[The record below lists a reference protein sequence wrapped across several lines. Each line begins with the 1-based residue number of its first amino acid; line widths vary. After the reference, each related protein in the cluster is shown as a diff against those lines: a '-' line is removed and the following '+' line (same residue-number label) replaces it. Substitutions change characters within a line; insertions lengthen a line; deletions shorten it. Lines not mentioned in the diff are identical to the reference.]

1 MRRTEGIWRC
11 SYNQCANAITV
22 CFCYKSTA
30 SYSSDGD
37 VIVKCFVVRIANK
50 EETINM
56 SKKKTPP
63 KMKRFEDL
71 KKNSKA
77 RCTNL
82 MYVIYK
88 EQAKEGY
95 SDDEAHAR
103 VVEILKSM
111 GILLFPE
118 NAAQRYDHKKNHFSK
133 RLKRDNVPPNLNK
146 MEAILQQAT
155 QTLNTLQA
163 SIFDLQH
170 MQDDIQKLSD
180 YYGSKQWRKDLEAEE
195 QGLFPEGLKRGI
207 LSEGGIYNL
216 LERNKEIMEAL
227 RSYLTED
234 K

>member
-1 MRRTEGIWRC
+1 M
-11 SYNQCANAITV
+11 SNK
-22 CFCYKSTA
+22 KS
-30 SYSSDGD
+30 
-37 VIVKCFVVRIANK
+37 
-50 EETINM
+50 
-56 SKKKTPP
+56 PP

-88 EQAKEGY
+88 EQMKEGY

-103 VVEILKSM
+103 VVELLKNR

-133 RLKRDNVPPNLNK
+133 RLKKDNVSPNFNK

-155 QTLNTLQA
+155 QTLNTLEA

-170 MQDDIQKLSD
+170 LQDDIQKLAD

-195 QGLFPEGLKRGI
+195 QGLFPDDLKRGV
-207 LSEGGIYNL
+207 LSEDGIYNL
-216 LERNKEIMEAL
+216 LERNKEVMEML
-227 RSYLTED
+227 KLFFDEE
-234 K
+234 